1 MATTMAKEAVS
12 FERVTGNIGALV
24 RGVELD
30 GEMPVATL
38 ESLRD
43 AVHEFGVLF
52 FEFDDVLDD
61 ASFRKLASWFGEPE
75 DGYALRP
82 RDVES
87 PVIDSALTPMED
99 YRINVWHTDG
109 STLEC
114 PPQTAILTALE
125 VPVYGGDTMWASM
138 YAAWDDLSSH
148 HQRLL
153 DGLEARHGT
162 KKLPFLD
169 QSQHATHPVVLRD
182 PVTERRMLYVN
193 SNYTEYIV
201 GMKESES
208 DSLLRMLYGHVNTP
222 EFHVRLRW
230 RPGKAAVWDER
241 ATQHRGVAD
250 FTGTRRLRRLTFPGA
265 RPAA

>member
-1 MATTMAKEAVS
+1 MATSMAKEDLR
-12 FERVTGNIGALV
+12 FERVTGTIGAV
-24 RGVELD
+24 AHGVEL
-30 GEMPVATL
+30 GATPPPATI
-38 ESLRD
+38 EALRD

-52 FEFDDVLDD
+52 LEFDHVLDD
-61 ASFRKLASWFGEPE
+61 ADFRAIADLFGQPE

-87 PVIDSALTPMED
+87 PVIDSAMTPMED

-125 VPVYGGDTMWASM
+125 VPEYGGDTMWASM
-138 YAAWDDLSSH
+138 YAAWDALSSH
-148 HQRLL
+148 YQHLL
-153 DGLEARHGT
+153 DGLEALHST

-169 QSQHATHPVVLRD
+169 NGPTATHPVVLRD
-182 PVTERRMLYVN
+182 PVTQRKMLYVN
-193 SNYTEYIV
+193 ANYTESIV
-201 GMKESES
+201 GMHEHES
-208 DSLLRMLYGHVNTP
+208 DSLLEMLYEHVNTP

-230 RPGKAAVWDER
+230 RPGRVAVWDER

-250 FTGTRRLRRLTFPGA
+250 FTGTRKLRRLTYPGTPPTA
-265 RPAA
+265 

>member
-1 MATTMAKEAVS
+1 MATTMAKEDVR
-12 FERVTGNIGALV
+12 FERVTGTVGALV
-24 RGVELD
+24 HGVEL
-30 GEMPVATL
+30 ATAP
-38 ESLRD
+38 SAAAVDALRN

-52 FEFDDVLDD
+52 FEFDDVVDNAD
-61 ASFRKLASWFGEPE
+61 FQALAALFGEPE

-114 PPQTAILTALE
+114 PPQTAILSAIE
-125 VPVYGGDTMWASM
+125 VPEYGGDTMWASM
-138 YAAWDDLSSH
+138 YAAWDDLSSNY
-148 HQRLL
+148 QRLL
-153 DGLEARHGT
+153 DGLEAVHST

-169 QSQHATHPVVLRD
+169 QGHSATHPVVLRD
-182 PVTERRMLYVN
+182 PVTKRQMLYVN
-193 SNYTEYIV
+193 SNYTECIV
-201 GMKESES
+201 GMNEHES
-208 DSLLRMLYGHVNTP
+208 DALLRMLYEHVNTP

-230 RPGKAAVWDER
+230 RPGKVAVWDER

-250 FTGTRRLRRLTFPGA
+250 FTGTRKLRRLTFSGTAPTA
-265 RPAA
+265 